1 MTHMAMSNGSMQC
14 TACGSRGLT
23 PHLRVAGEMG
33 DQGLIPTTDSFG
45 TALSDI
51 VVCAVCG
58 HMQLERFP
66 SEEELA
72 EAYEEAES
80 EDYVGEEVGQR
91 ETARVAL
98 DRIERYVPK
107 GRLVDLG
114 CWVGFLMAEARE
126 RGWQPVGVEPST
138 FASAYAREQ
147 LGLEVVQGGL
157 FEAELPGHSF
167 QAAVLGDVVE
177 HLVEPRRAL
186 ARIADLLAP
195 GGVVYMALPDAGS
208 RVARTMGAR
217 WWSVIPTHVQYFTRN
232 SMETL
237 LRRNGWEPL
246 WIGTAPK
253 AFTVGYYLSRIG
265 GYSQAVGDALVRGAG
280 AIGAAQRLWTPDFRD
295 RMGVIARAPSR

>member
-1 MTHMAMSNGSMQC
+1 
-14 TACGSRGLT
+14 
-23 PHLRVAGEMG
+23 MG

-51 VVCAVCG
+51 VACAVCG
-58 HMQLERFP
+58 HMQLEHFP
-66 SEEELA
+66 SEEQLA

-80 EDYVGEEVGQR
+80 GDYVGEEAGQR

-138 FASAYAREQ
+138 FASGYAREQ

-157 FEAELPGHSF
+157 FEAGLPEHSF
-167 QAAVLGDVVE
+167 QAAVLGDVIE

-208 RVARTMGAR
+208 RVARRMGAR

-295 RMGVIARAPSR
+295 RMGVIARAPDR